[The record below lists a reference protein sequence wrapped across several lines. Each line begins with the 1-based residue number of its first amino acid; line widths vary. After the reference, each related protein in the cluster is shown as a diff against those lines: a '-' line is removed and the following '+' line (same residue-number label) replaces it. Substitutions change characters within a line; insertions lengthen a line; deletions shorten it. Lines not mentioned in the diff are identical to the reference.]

1 MSESVG
7 PESVGSVSVVMA
19 AYNEA
24 DYLEHAVRAALDGA
38 DVTEVI
44 VVENGSTDGT
54 PDVARGL
61 ERELSGVRTLSL
73 PNADYGAA
81 LRRGTL
87 MATGDVVVIFDVD
100 YYDLSFLKTAV
111 ARLQDPDR
119 PAIVIGSKRAPGA
132 RDERPWPR
140 RFITTAFS
148 MVLRRG
154 FGLTV
159 SDTHGMKA
167 MQRELVLPI
176 VEQCRFGTDLF
187 DTELVLRAEA
197 SGLGVVEIPVTVVE
211 QRPSRTS
218 IARRAVRSI
227 SGLLRLRIALW
238 RHRD

>member
-1 MSESVG
+1 MPEPVG
-7 PESVGSVSVVMA
+7 PPIDSVSVVMA

-24 DYLEHAVRAALDGA
+24 DYLEHAVRAARDGV
-38 DVTEVI
+38 DVREVV

-54 PDVARGL
+54 ADVARHL
-61 ERELSGVRTLSL
+61 ERELGNVRTASL
-73 PNADYGAA
+73 PDADYGAA
-81 LRRGTL
+81 LRMGTL
-87 MATGDVVVIFDVD
+87 MATGDAVVIFDVD
-100 YYDLSFLKTAV
+100 YFDLSFLKTAV
-111 ARLQDPDR
+111 ARLQDPDL
-119 PAIVIGSKRAPGA
+119 PAIVIGSKRALGA

-140 RFITTAFS
+140 RLITTVFS

-154 FGLTV
+154 FGLNV

-167 MQRELVLPI
+167 MRRELVLPI

-218 IARRAVRSI
+218 IARRAARSI
-227 SGLLRLRIALW
+227 TGLLRLRIALS
-238 RHRD
+238 RTRD

>member
-1 MSESVG
+1 MPEPVG
-7 PESVGSVSVVMA
+7 PPIDSVSVVMA

-24 DYLEHAVRAALDGA
+24 DYLEHAVRAARDGV
-38 DVTEVI
+38 DVREVV

-54 PDVARGL
+54 PDVARRL
-61 ERELSGVRTLSL
+61 ERELGNVRTASL
-73 PNADYGAA
+73 PDADYGAA
-81 LRRGTL
+81 LRMGTL
-87 MATGDVVVIFDVD
+87 MATGDAVVIFDVD
-100 YYDLSFLKTAV
+100 YFDLSFLKKAV
-111 ARLQDPDR
+111 ARLQDPDL
-119 PAIVIGSKRAPGA
+119 PAIVIGSKRALGA

-140 RFITTAFS
+140 RLITTVFS

-154 FGLTV
+154 FGLNV

-167 MQRELVLPI
+167 MRRELVLPI

-218 IARRAVRSI
+218 IARRAARSI
-227 SGLLRLRIALW
+227 TGLLRLRIALS
-238 RHRD
+238 RTRD

>member
-1 MSESVG
+1 MPEPVG
-7 PESVGSVSVVMA
+7 APIDSVSVVMA

-24 DYLEHAVRAALDGA
+24 DYLEHAVRAARDGV
-38 DVTEVI
+38 DVREVV

-54 PDVARGL
+54 PDVARRL
-61 ERELSGVRTLSL
+61 ERELGNVRTASL
-73 PNADYGAA
+73 PDADYGAA
-81 LRRGTL
+81 LRMGTL
-87 MATGDVVVIFDVD
+87 MATGDAVVIFDVD
-100 YYDLSFLKTAV
+100 YFDLSFLKKAV
-111 ARLQDPDR
+111 ARLQDPDL
-119 PAIVIGSKRAPGA
+119 PAIVIGSKRALGA

-140 RFITTAFS
+140 RLITTVFS

-154 FGLTV
+154 FGLNV

-167 MQRELVLPI
+167 MRRELVLPI

-218 IARRAVRSI
+218 IARRAARSI
-227 SGLLRLRIALW
+227 TGLLRLRIALS
-238 RHRD
+238 RTRD